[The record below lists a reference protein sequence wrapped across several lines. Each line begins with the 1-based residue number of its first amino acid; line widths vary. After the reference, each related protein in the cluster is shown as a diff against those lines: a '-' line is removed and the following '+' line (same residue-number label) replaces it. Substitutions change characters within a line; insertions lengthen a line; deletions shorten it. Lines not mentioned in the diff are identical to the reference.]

1 MTMFENLLFQN
12 HALEQLVSLA
22 KEKKVPPALLF
33 VGPAGSG
40 KLTAALE
47 CARVLS
53 CEKEGEWNCQCIQ
66 CNCHRNLMHPDLLLF
81 GPREFPQ
88 ETIVTGEY
96 LIRKPNLTSYYAF
109 ARSIRKLLKRF
120 DSVLWQGEEARLSKA
135 IQSIET
141 CEEMLQEILEQVLK
155 KKNHGLSALVDSA
168 VNAAA
173 GLESL
178 VPDGIPIFM
187 IRNMISW
194 AVLAP
199 SAKTKMIIIQNADA
213 ANESSRNAMLKILE
227 EPPETARF
235 ILTSSSRATIIA
247 TILSR
252 SRLISFD
259 PRTDYQAREIISRL
273 FHANEDIQEINS
285 ISEFFQN
292 KSAYPP
298 KIAIQ
303 DAALFVGALLGKAME
318 KDAGLSGER
327 ALELASMAQGQN
339 VSTLSMLRQVSE
351 KTNGFGAKNSKFT
364 NSFLVFI
371 RGVAQHLTS
380 IATDPSSSAS
390 LTMYVDRLFSKLREM
405 NMQYRTLNRSPELLL
420 EAFADIFGEQYESHI

>member
-1 MTMFENLLFQN
+1 
-12 HALEQLVSLA
+12 
-22 KEKKVPPALLF
+22 
-33 VGPAGSG
+33 
-40 KLTAALE
+40 
-47 CARVLS
+47 
-53 CEKEGEWNCQCIQ
+53 
-66 CNCHRNLMHPDLLLF
+66 
-81 GPREFPQ
+81 
-88 ETIVTGEY
+88 
-96 LIRKPNLTSYYAF
+96 
-109 ARSIRKLLKRF
+109 
-120 DSVLWQGEEARLSKA
+120 
-135 IQSIET
+135 
-141 CEEMLQEILEQVLK
+141 
-155 KKNHGLSALVDSA
+155 
-168 VNAAA
+168 
-173 GLESL
+173 
-178 VPDGIPIFM
+178 
-187 IRNMISW
+187 MISW

-227 EPPETARF
+227 EPPETVRF

-273 FHANEDIQEINS
+273 FHANEEDIQEINS

-339 VSTLSMLRQVSE
+339 VSTILMLRQVSE

-380 IATDPSSSAS
+380 IANDPSSSAS

-405 NMQYRTLNRSPELLL
+405 NMQYRTLNQSPELLL
-420 EAFADIFGEQYESHI
+420 EAFADIFGEQYESHL

>member
-1 MTMFENLLFQN
+1 MFENLLFQN
-12 HALEQLVSLA
+12 HVLEQLVSLV

-53 CEKEGEWNCQCIQ
+53 CENEGEWNCECTQ

-88 ETIVTGEY
+88 ETIVAGEY

-109 ARSIRKLLKRF
+109 ARTIRKLLKRF

-141 CEEMLQEILEQVLK
+141 CEELLQEISELVLK

-168 VNAAA
+168 ANAAA

-187 IRNMISW
+187 VRNMISW

-199 SAKTKMIIIQNADA
+199 SAETKMIIIQNADA
-213 ANESSRNAMLKILE
+213 ANESARNAMLKILE
-227 EPPETARF
+227 EPPETVRF
-235 ILTSSSRATIIA
+235 ILTSSRRSTVIA

-259 PRTDYQAREIISRL
+259 PRTGDQAREIISRL
-273 FHANEDIQEINS
+273 FHANKDIQSINS

-292 KSAYPP
+292 KSPYAPE
-298 KIAIQ
+298 IAKK
-303 DAALFVGALLGKAME
+303 DAALFVGALLGKAMK
-318 KDAGLSGER
+318 KDAGLSGEH
-327 ALELASMAQGQN
+327 ALELAGIAQSEN
-339 VSTLSMLRQVSE
+339 ASAVSVLRQVSE
-351 KTNGFGAKNSKFT
+351 KTNGFGAKNAKFT

-371 RGVAQHLTS
+371 RAVAQHLAS
-380 IATDPSSSAS
+380 IAVDPGSSPS
-390 LTMYVDRLFSKLREM
+390 LIMHVDRLFSKLREM

-420 EAFADIFGEQYESHI
+420 EAFADIFGE

>member
-1 MTMFENLLFQN
+1 MIMFENLLFQE

-53 CEKEGEWNCQCIQ
+53 CEKEAEWNCECTQCR
-66 CNCHRNLMHPDLLLF
+66 CHRNLMHPDLLLF
-81 GPREFPQ
+81 GPREFAQ

-96 LIRKPNLTSYYAF
+96 LIGKPGLTSYYAF
-109 ARSIRKLLKRF
+109 VRSIRKLLKRF

-135 IQSIET
+135 IPSIET
-141 CEEMLQEILEQVLK
+141 CEELIQEISELVLK
-155 KKNHGLSALVDSA
+155 KKNHALTVA
-168 VNAAA
+168 VENAINATA

-178 VPDGIPIFM
+178 VPDGIPVFM

-213 ANESSRNAMLKILE
+213 ANESARNAMLKILE
-227 EPPETARF
+227 EPPETVRF
-235 ILTSSSRATIIA
+235 ILTSSRRAAVIA

-259 PRTDYQAREIISRL
+259 SRTGDQAREIISRL
-273 FHANEDIQEINS
+273 FHVDEDLQNINS

-292 KSAYPP
+292 KSPYPP
-298 KIAIQ
+298 KVATR
-303 DAALFVGALLGKAME
+303 DAALFIGALLGKTMKE
-318 KDAGLSGER
+318 NPGLSGKY
-327 ALELASMAQGQN
+327 AIELASMAQCEN
-339 VSTLSMLRQVSE
+339 VSALSILRQVSD
-351 KTNGFGAKNSKFT
+351 KTNAFGAKNSRFA
-364 NSFLVFI
+364 NSFLVFM
-371 RGVAQHLTS
+371 RAVSQHLAH
-380 IATDPSSSAS
+380 IVADPSSSPS
-390 LTMYVDRLFSKLREM
+390 LIMYVDRLFSKLREM
-405 NMQYRTLNRSPELLL
+405 NMQYRTLNRSPELML
-420 EAFADIFGEQYESHI
+420 EAFADILGEQYESRI

>member
-1 MTMFENLLFQN
+1 
-12 HALEQLVSLA
+12 
-22 KEKKVPPALLF
+22 
-33 VGPAGSG
+33 
-40 KLTAALE
+40 
-47 CARVLS
+47 
-53 CEKEGEWNCQCIQ
+53 
-66 CNCHRNLMHPDLLLF
+66 
-81 GPREFPQ
+81 
-88 ETIVTGEY
+88 
-96 LIRKPNLTSYYAF
+96 
-109 ARSIRKLLKRF
+109 
-120 DSVLWQGEEARLSKA
+120 
-135 IQSIET
+135 
-141 CEEMLQEILEQVLK
+141 
-155 KKNHGLSALVDSA
+155 
-168 VNAAA
+168 
-173 GLESL
+173 
-178 VPDGIPIFM
+178 
-187 IRNMISW
+187 MISW

>member
-1 MTMFENLLFQN
+1 
-12 HALEQLVSLA
+12 
-22 KEKKVPPALLF
+22 
-33 VGPAGSG
+33 
-40 KLTAALE
+40 
-47 CARVLS
+47 
-53 CEKEGEWNCQCIQ
+53 
-66 CNCHRNLMHPDLLLF
+66 
-81 GPREFPQ
+81 
-88 ETIVTGEY
+88 
-96 LIRKPNLTSYYAF
+96 
-109 ARSIRKLLKRF
+109 
-120 DSVLWQGEEARLSKA
+120 
-135 IQSIET
+135 
-141 CEEMLQEILEQVLK
+141 
-155 KKNHGLSALVDSA
+155 
-168 VNAAA
+168 
-173 GLESL
+173 
-178 VPDGIPIFM
+178 
-187 IRNMISW
+187 
-194 AVLAP
+194 
-199 SAKTKMIIIQNADA
+199 MIIIQNADA

-227 EPPETARF
+227 EPPETVRF

-273 FHANEDIQEINS
+273 FHANEEDIQEINS

-339 VSTLSMLRQVSE
+339 VSTILMLRQVSE

-380 IATDPSSSAS
+380 ISNDPSSSAS

-405 NMQYRTLNRSPELLL
+405 NMQYRTLNQSPELLL
-420 EAFADIFGEQYESHI
+420 EAFADIFGEQYESHL

>member
-1 MTMFENLLFQN
+1 MIMFENLLFQN
-12 HALEQLVSLA
+12 HVLEQLVSLV

-53 CEKEGEWNCQCIQ
+53 CENEGEWNCECTQ

-88 ETIVTGEY
+88 ETIVAGEY

-109 ARSIRKLLKRF
+109 ARTIRKLLKRF

-141 CEEMLQEILEQVLK
+141 CEELLQEISELVLK

-168 VNAAA
+168 ANAAA

-187 IRNMISW
+187 VRNMISW

-199 SAKTKMIIIQNADA
+199 SAETKMIIIQNADA
-213 ANESSRNAMLKILE
+213 ANESARNAMLKILE
-227 EPPETARF
+227 EPPETVRF
-235 ILTSSSRATIIA
+235 ILTSSRRSTVIA

-259 PRTDYQAREIISRL
+259 PRTGDQAREIISRL
-273 FHANEDIQEINS
+273 FHANKDIQSINS

-292 KSAYPP
+292 KSPYAPE
-298 KIAIQ
+298 IAKK
-303 DAALFVGALLGKAME
+303 DAALFVGALLGKAMK
-318 KDAGLSGER
+318 KDAGLSGEH
-327 ALELASMAQGQN
+327 ALELAGIAQSEN
-339 VSTLSMLRQVSE
+339 ASAVSVLRQVSE
-351 KTNGFGAKNSKFT
+351 KTNGFGAKNAKFT

-371 RGVAQHLTS
+371 RAVAQHLAS
-380 IATDPSSSAS
+380 IAVDPGSSPS
-390 LTMYVDRLFSKLREM
+390 LIMHVDRLFSKLREM

-420 EAFADIFGEQYESHI
+420 EAFADIFGE